1 MAVIELTKK
10 IDPGASADISL
21 TLNFDARSKSRMRA
35 TLDDGND
42 VAIILPRGNRL
53 RPGDLL
59 GSVDGLVV
67 VVKAAAEEVSMV
79 KTDDQLLLARACYH
93 LGNRHVALQI
103 LPSELRYLHDHVL
116 DDMVRK
122 LGLEVTV
129 TDLPFEPEAG
139 AYGDHAHVHG
149 DHHGHDH

>member
-1 MAVIELTKK
+1 MTVIELCKR
-10 IDPGASADISL
+10 IDTGANPDVSL
-21 TLNFDARSKSRMRA
+21 TLDFEARSKSRLRA

-59 GSVDGLVV
+59 GSEDGLVV
-67 VVKAAAEEVSMV
+67 AVKAAAEKVSVV
-79 KTDDQLLLARACYH
+79 KTSDQLLLARACYH

-116 DDMVRK
+116 DNMVRK
-122 LGLEVTV
+122 LGLNVSLNEA
-129 TDLPFEPEAG
+129 PFEPETG
-139 AYGDHAHVHG
+139 AYGDHAHLHG
-149 DHHGHDH
+149 DHHGHGH

>member
-1 MAVIELTKK
+1 MTVIELRKR
-10 IDPGASADISL
+10 IDTGANPDVSL
-21 TLNFDARSKSRMRA
+21 TLDFEARSKSRLRA

-59 GSVDGLVV
+59 GSEDGLVV
-67 VVKAAAEEVSMV
+67 AVKAATEKVSVV
-79 KTDDQLLLARACYH
+79 KTSDQLLLARACYH

-116 DDMVRK
+116 DNMVRK
-122 LGLEVTV
+122 LGLDVSLNEA
-129 TDLPFEPEAG
+129 PFEPETG
-139 AYGDHAHVHG
+139 AYGDHAHLHG
-149 DHHGHDH
+149 DHHGHGH